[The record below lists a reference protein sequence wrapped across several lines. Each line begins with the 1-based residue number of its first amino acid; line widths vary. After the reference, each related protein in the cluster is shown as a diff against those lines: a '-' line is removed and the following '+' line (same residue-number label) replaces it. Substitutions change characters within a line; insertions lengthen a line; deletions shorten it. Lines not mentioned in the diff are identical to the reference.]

1 MKDIDEVDIQI
12 LNYLREKGRERVTT
26 IADDLGINRVTA
38 AERIEKLVKNQTIDR
53 FTVKLN
59 YEKLG
64 IDVLAYVFISFKK
77 NNEITQEELSE
88 RISKIDGVEEVHIIA
103 GEFDILVKVR
113 SRNLKELGDKV
124 ITKIRGFPG
133 VENTFSHLVFQ
144 TVKE

>member
-59 YEKLG
+59 YE
-64 IDVLAYVFISFKK
+64 
-77 NNEITQEELSE
+77 
-88 RISKIDGVEEVHIIA
+88 
-103 GEFDILVKVR
+103 
-113 SRNLKELGDKV
+113 
-124 ITKIRGFPG
+124 
-133 VENTFSHLVFQ
+133 
-144 TVKE
+144 